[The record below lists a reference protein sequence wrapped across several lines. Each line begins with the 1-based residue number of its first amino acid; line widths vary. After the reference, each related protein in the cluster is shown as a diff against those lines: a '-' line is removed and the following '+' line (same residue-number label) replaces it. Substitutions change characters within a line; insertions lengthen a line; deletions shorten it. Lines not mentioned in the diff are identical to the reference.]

1 LVEKYNENKIVGK
14 IILMD
19 YSYKSTNYYYLKNH
33 IREYLKLNDN
43 NDDYYRTENEYFYF
57 SIPTLND

>member
-33 IREYLKLNDN
+33 IREYLKLDDN

>member
-57 SIPTLND
+57 SVPTLND

>member
-57 SIPTLND
+57 YIPTLND